1 MIGYAPA
8 PTDPQRPEPG
18 MASLRVFR
26 FTPRAL
32 SLVWQTSPG
41 LLVLLIALTM
51 VAGVLPAGIAYVGAR
66 IVDAVVAAIAL
77 VQHGGHPS
85 LALYQPVLER
95 SEEHTSELQSLMRIS
110 YAVFCLKKKT
120 INYKRSITYNS
131 DTPRV

>member
-77 VQHGGHPS
+77 VQPGGHPS
-85 LALYQPVLER
+85 LSLSQPVLVWVVLEWLLVAASSGVTRLTSLDWNSGVSGER
-95 SEEHTSELQSLMRIS
+95 VVRRVELRG
-110 YAVFCLKKKT
+110 
-120 INYKRSITYNS
+120 
-131 DTPRV
+131 